1 MPDSSN
7 SQHTHEAEP
16 PAALDPHL
24 PIGVASI
31 DNEHHR
37 LFELLS
43 RLKAMPGAAPNS
55 NEFTAV
61 LCRLGIELPA
71 HFRTEEA
78 FIRSCGMPIAQ
89 VQEHLEAHIEIICQF
104 AELNLELMYHNPLRA
119 DVLQMIGDWVTN
131 HIRLH
136 DLLLKDYLPTPP

>member
-1 MPDSSN
+1 MPVPSN
-7 SQHTHEAEP
+7 SQHTREAQP
-16 PAALDPHL
+16 PAAIDL
-24 PIGVASI
+24 PLRIGVASI
-31 DNEHHR
+31 DNEHLR
-37 LFELLS
+37 LFELLR

-55 NEFTAV
+55 NVFTEI

-71 HFRTEEA
+71 HFRAEEEI
-78 FIRSCGMPIAQ
+78 IRSCGMPAAQ
-89 VQEHLEAHIEIICQF
+89 VQEHLEAHTEIISQF

-119 DVLQMIGDWVTN
+119 DVLRMIGGWVTN